1 MASKVIY
8 PLISALAIGAVGAG
22 AWWYQNQPA
31 KAAAEGKSASA
42 PSPQPGAPGAATG
55 GAAGGG
61 SAAGGSGGAG
71 GGGKP
76 SVEVAQVELMDLVDE
91 TQTVGS
97 LRSRQG
103 VVLRPEVSG
112 RITKLNFRDGDR
124 VKKGQLLVQFDDQ
137 LPAAQ
142 VQQALA
148 ELNIA
153 KENYTRN
160 AEQVPAA
167 QVLLA
172 QAELNIAKANYTR
185 NAELVAQNFIS
196 RRTLDESA
204 AAQQVAEAKLATQ
217 DFISRRTLDESAAA
231 QQVAEAKL
239 ALARAAEARLKII
252 APFDGLAG
260 IRSVNVGDYLKDA
273 ADIVNLEDMDAI
285 FVDYR
290 LPERFQTKI
299 RRGQSSVIEL
309 DALPGRKFSAIVLAI
324 DPLIDANGRSV
335 GVRAC
340 IDNRRL
346 QLRPGMFAR
355 VNAVFGQRDNARVI
369 PEEAIVPQGGKQFV
383 FKVVNGT
390 TPNSRITQRAEV
402 KLGLRS
408 PGKVEVIEGLEPGD
422 SVVTAGQQRVQRDGT
437 EVRVLDVAANAAP
450 GASAFGAPAPGA
462 PAKPAAAEAKP
473 AAAESKPAAK
483 GKPGAEGKSGNSKA
497 VAALAPLVG
506 PNPCLAGVEDAAP
519 RGGARPAS
527 EPGRKPVSQSSTE
540 ALRTMA
546 PA

>member
-8 PLISALAIGAVGAG
+8 PLISALAIAAVGAG

-31 KAAAEGKSASA
+31 KAAAEGQSASA
-42 PSPQPGAPGAATG
+42 PSSQPGAPGVATG
-55 GAAGGG
+55 GAAAGGSGGG
-61 SAAGGSGGAG
+61 AGGSGGAG

-76 SVEVAQVELMDLVDE
+76 TVEVAQVELMDLVDE

-112 RITKLNFRDGDR
+112 RITQLNFRDGDR

-142 VQQALA
+142 VQQA
-148 ELNIA
+148 
-153 KENYTRN
+153 
-160 AEQVPAA
+160 
-167 QVLLA
+167 
-172 QAELNIAKANYTR
+172 QAELNIAKANNTR

-204 AAQQVAEAKLATQ
+204 AAQQVAEAKLA
-217 DFISRRTLDESAAA
+217 
-231 QQVAEAKL
+231 
-239 ALARAAEARLKII
+239 LARATEARLKII

-260 IRSVNVGDYLKDA
+260 IRSVNVGDYLKDG

-355 VNAVFGQRDNARVI
+355 VNAVFGQRDRARVI

-383 FKVVNGT
+383 IKVVNGT
-390 TPNSRITQRAEV
+390 TPNSRVSQRTEV

-408 PGKVEVIEGLEPGD
+408 PGKVEVLEGLEPGD

-437 EVRVLDVAANAAP
+437 EVRVLDVAAAAVP
-450 GASAFGAPAPGA
+450 GAPASGAPAAGAPAAGA
-462 PAKPAAAEAKP
+462 PAKPAADAKPAAEAKP
-473 AAAESKPAAK
+473 AAK
-483 GKPGAEGKSGNSKA
+483 GKSNAEGKSGNSKA

-506 PNPCLAGVEDAAP
+506 PDPCLAGVEDAAP
-519 RGGARPAS
+519 RGGARPAPAPS
-527 EPGRKPVSQSSTE
+527 PKPVSQSDTE
-540 ALRTMA
+540 ALRTLA

>member
-1 MASKVIY
+1 
-8 PLISALAIGAVGAG
+8 
-22 AWWYQNQPA
+22 
-31 KAAAEGKSASA
+31 
-42 PSPQPGAPGAATG
+42 
-55 GAAGGG
+55 
-61 SAAGGSGGAG
+61 
-71 GGGKP
+71 
-76 SVEVAQVELMDLVDE
+76 VAQVELMDLVDE

-112 RITKLNFRDGDR
+112 RITQLNFRDGDR

-142 VQQALA
+142 VQQA
-148 ELNIA
+148 
-153 KENYTRN
+153 
-160 AEQVPAA
+160 
-167 QVLLA
+167 
-172 QAELNIAKANYTR
+172 QAELNIAKANNTR

-204 AAQQVAEAKLATQ
+204 AAQQVAEAKLA
-217 DFISRRTLDESAAA
+217 
-231 QQVAEAKL
+231 
-239 ALARAAEARLKII
+239 LARATEARLKII

-260 IRSVNVGDYLKDA
+260 IRSVNVGDYLKDG

-383 FKVVNGT
+383 IKVVNGT
-390 TPNSRITQRAEV
+390 TPNSRISQRAEV

-408 PGKVEVIEGLEPGD
+408 PGKVEVLEGLEPGD
-422 SVVTAGQQRVQRDGT
+422 SVVIAGQQRVQRDGT
-437 EVRVLDVAANAAP
+437 EVRVLDVAPAAAP
-450 GASAFGAPAPGA
+450 GAPAAAPGAPASGAPAAGA
-462 PAKPAAAEAKP
+462 PAKPAAADA
-473 AAAESKPAAK
+473 KPAAK
-483 GKPGAEGKSGNSKA
+483 GKPSAEGKSGNSKA

-506 PNPCLAGVEDAAP
+506 PDPCLAGFEDAAP
-519 RGGARPAS
+519 RGGARPAPA
-527 EPGRKPVSQSSTE
+527 PGRKPVSQSNTE
-540 ALRTMA
+540 ALRTLA

>member
-8 PLISALAIGAVGAG
+8 PLISALAIAAVGAG

-31 KAAAEGKSASA
+31 KAAAEGQSASA
-42 PSPQPGAPGAATG
+42 PSSQPGATGAAT
-55 GAAGGG
+55 G
-61 SAAGGSGGAG
+61 SAAGGGGGGAG

-76 SVEVAQVELMDLVDE
+76 TVEVAQVEVMDLVDE

-112 RITKLNFRDGDR
+112 RITQLNFRDGDR

-142 VQQALA
+142 VQQA
-148 ELNIA
+148 
-153 KENYTRN
+153 
-160 AEQVPAA
+160 
-167 QVLLA
+167 
-172 QAELNIAKANYTR
+172 QAELNIAKANNTR

-204 AAQQVAEAKLATQ
+204 AAQQVAEAKLA
-217 DFISRRTLDESAAA
+217 
-231 QQVAEAKL
+231 
-239 ALARAAEARLKII
+239 LARATEARLKII

-260 IRSVNVGDYLKDA
+260 IRSVNVGDYLKDG

-355 VNAVFGQRDNARVI
+355 VNAVFGQRDGARVI

-383 FKVVNGT
+383 IKVVNGT
-390 TPNSRITQRAEV
+390 TPNSRVSQRTEV

-408 PGKVEVIEGLEPGD
+408 PGKVEVLEGLEPGD

-437 EVRVLDVAANAAP
+437 EVRVLDVAAAAVP
-450 GASAFGAPAPGA
+450 GAPASGA
-462 PAKPAAAEAKP
+462 PAAGAPAAGAPAKPAADAKPAAAEAKP
-473 AAAESKPAAK
+473 AAAEAKPAAK
-483 GKPGAEGKSGNSKA
+483 GKPNAEGKSGNSKA

-506 PNPCLAGVEDAAP
+506 PDPCLAGVEDAAP
-519 RGGARPAS
+519 RGGARPAPAPS
-527 EPGRKPVSQSSTE
+527 RKPVSQSSTE
-540 ALRTMA
+540 ALRTLA

>member
-1 MASKVIY
+1 
-8 PLISALAIGAVGAG
+8 
-22 AWWYQNQPA
+22 
-31 KAAAEGKSASA
+31 
-42 PSPQPGAPGAATG
+42 
-55 GAAGGG
+55 
-61 SAAGGSGGAG
+61 
-71 GGGKP
+71 
-76 SVEVAQVELMDLVDE
+76 MDLVDE

-112 RITKLNFRDGDR
+112 RITQLNFRDGDR

-142 VQQALA
+142 VQQA
-148 ELNIA
+148 
-153 KENYTRN
+153 
-160 AEQVPAA
+160 
-167 QVLLA
+167 
-172 QAELNIAKANYTR
+172 QAELNIAKANNTR

-204 AAQQVAEAKLATQ
+204 AAQQVAEAKLA
-217 DFISRRTLDESAAA
+217 
-231 QQVAEAKL
+231 
-239 ALARAAEARLKII
+239 LARATEARLKII

-260 IRSVNVGDYLKDA
+260 IRSVNVGDYLKDG

-355 VNAVFGQRDNARVI
+355 VNAVFGQRDRARVI

-383 FKVVNGT
+383 IKVVNGT
-390 TPNSRITQRAEV
+390 TPNSRVSQRTEV

-408 PGKVEVIEGLEPGD
+408 PGKVEVLEGLEPGD

-437 EVRVLDVAANAAP
+437 EVRVLDVAAAAVP
-450 GASAFGAPAPGA
+450 GAPAAGA
-462 PAKPAAAEAKP
+462 PAAGAPAKPAADAKPAAAEAKP
-473 AAAESKPAAK
+473 AAK
-483 GKPGAEGKSGNSKA
+483 GKPNAEGKSGSSKA

-506 PNPCLAGVEDAAP
+506 PDPCLAGVEDAAP
-519 RGGARPAS
+519 RGGARPAPAPS
-527 EPGRKPVSQSSTE
+527 RKPVSQSSTE
-540 ALRTMA
+540 ALRTLA

>member
-8 PLISALAIGAVGAG
+8 PLISALAIAAVGAG

-31 KAAAEGKSASA
+31 KAAAEGQSASA
-42 PSPQPGAPGAATG
+42 PSSQPGSPGAATG
-55 GAAGGG
+55 GAAAGGSGGG
-61 SAAGGSGGAG
+61 AGGSGGAG

-76 SVEVAQVELMDLVDE
+76 TVEVAQVELMDLVDE

-112 RITKLNFRDGDR
+112 RITQLNFRDGDR

-142 VQQALA
+142 VQQA
-148 ELNIA
+148 
-153 KENYTRN
+153 
-160 AEQVPAA
+160 
-167 QVLLA
+167 
-172 QAELNIAKANYTR
+172 QAELNIAKANNTR

-204 AAQQVAEAKLATQ
+204 AAQQVAEAKLA
-217 DFISRRTLDESAAA
+217 
-231 QQVAEAKL
+231 
-239 ALARAAEARLKII
+239 LARATQARLKII

-260 IRSVNVGDYLKDA
+260 IRSVNVGDYLKDG

-355 VNAVFGQRDNARVI
+355 VNAVFGQRDRARVI

-383 FKVVNGT
+383 IKVVNGT
-390 TPNSRITQRAEV
+390 TPNSRVSQRTEV

-408 PGKVEVIEGLEPGD
+408 PGKVEVLEGLEPGD

-437 EVRVLDVAANAAP
+437 EVRVLDVAAAAVP
-450 GASAFGAPAPGA
+450 GAPASGAPAAGAPAAGA
-462 PAKPAAAEAKP
+462 PAKPAADAKP
-473 AAAESKPAAK
+473 AAEAKPAAK
-483 GKPGAEGKSGNSKA
+483 GKPNAEGKSGNSKA

-506 PNPCLAGVEDAAP
+506 PDPCLAGVEDAAP
-519 RGGARPAS
+519 RGGARPAPAPS
-527 EPGRKPVSQSSTE
+527 PKPVSQSSTE
-540 ALRTMA
+540 ALRTLA
-546 PA
+546 LA

>member
-8 PLISALAIGAVGAG
+8 PLISALAIAAVGAG

-31 KAAAEGKSASA
+31 KAAAEGQSASA
-42 PSPQPGAPGAATG
+42 PSSQPGAPGAATG
-55 GAAGGG
+55 GAAAGGG
-61 SAAGGSGGAG
+61 AAGGSGRAG

-76 SVEVAQVELMDLVDE
+76 TVEVAQVELMDLVDE

-112 RITKLNFRDGDR
+112 RITQLNFRDGDR

-167 QVLLA
+167 QVQLA

-204 AAQQVAEAKLATQ
+204 AAQQVAEAKLAAQ
-217 DFISRRTLDESAAA
+217 DFLSRRTLDESAAA

-239 ALARAAEARLKII
+239 ALARATQSRLKII

-260 IRSVNVGDYLKDA
+260 IRSVNVGDYLKDG

-299 RRGQSSVIEL
+299 RRGQSSAVEL

-355 VNAVFGQRDNARVI
+355 VNAVFGQRDRARVI

-383 FKVVNGT
+383 IKVVNGS
-390 TPNSRITQRAEV
+390 TPNSRVTQRAEV

-408 PGKVEVIEGLEPGD
+408 PGKVEVLEGLEPGET
-422 SVVTAGQQRVQRDGT
+422 VVTAGQQRLQRDGT
-437 EVRVLDVAANAAP
+437 EVRVIDLAP
-450 GASAFGAPAPGA
+450 PAPAQPPAAAGTPA
-462 PAKPAAAEAKP
+462 PDAGGKPAAAGG
-473 AAAESKPAAK
+473 KPAAK
-483 GKPGAEGKSGNSKA
+483 GTSNSGARAGNSKA
-497 VAALAPLVG
+497 TATLVPLVG
-506 PNPCLAGVEDAAP
+506 PDPCLAGVDDAEP
-519 RGGARPAS
+519 RGGGARPSAA
-527 EPGRKPVSQSSTE
+527 PTRKPVSQSGPE
-540 ALRTMA
+540 ALSTLA

>member
-1 MASKVIY
+1 
-8 PLISALAIGAVGAG
+8 
-22 AWWYQNQPA
+22 
-31 KAAAEGKSASA
+31 
-42 PSPQPGAPGAATG
+42 
-55 GAAGGG
+55 
-61 SAAGGSGGAG
+61 
-71 GGGKP
+71 
-76 SVEVAQVELMDLVDE
+76 
-91 TQTVGS
+91 
-97 LRSRQG
+97 

-112 RITKLNFRDGDR
+112 RITQLNFRDGDR

-167 QVLLA
+167 QVQLA

-204 AAQQVAEAKLATQ
+204 AAQQVAEAKLAAQ
-217 DFISRRTLDESAAA
+217 DFLSRRTLDESAAA

-239 ALARAAEARLKII
+239 ALARATQSRLKII

-260 IRSVNVGDYLKDA
+260 IRSVNVGDYLKDG

-309 DALPGRKFSAIVLAI
+309 DAL
-324 DPLIDANGRSV
+324 
-335 GVRAC
+335 
-340 IDNRRL
+340 
-346 QLRPGMFAR
+346 RPGMFAR
-355 VNAVFGQRDNARVI
+355 VNAVFGQRDRARVI

-383 FKVVNGT
+383 IKVVNGT
-390 TPNSRITQRAEV
+390 TPNSRVSQRTEV

-408 PGKVEVIEGLEPGD
+408 PGKVEVLEGLEPGD

-437 EVRVLDVAANAAP
+437 EVRVLDVAAAAVP
-450 GASAFGAPAPGA
+450 GAPASGA
-462 PAKPAAAEAKP
+462 PAAGAPAAGAPAKPAADAKPAAAEAKP
-473 AAAESKPAAK
+473 AAK
-483 GKPGAEGKSGNSKA
+483 GKPNAEGKSGNSKA

-506 PNPCLAGVEDAAP
+506 PDPCLAGVEDAAP
-519 RGGARPAS
+519 RGGARPAPAPS
-527 EPGRKPVSQSSTE
+527 PKPVSRSDTE
-540 ALRTMA
+540 ALRTLA

>member
-8 PLISALAIGAVGAG
+8 PLIAALGIATVGAG

-31 KAAAEGKSASA
+31 KAAAEGQSASA
-42 PSPQPGAPGAATG
+42 PSSQPGATGAATG
-55 GAAGGG
+55 GAAGG
-61 SAAGGSGGAG
+61 AG

-76 SVEVAQVELMDLVDE
+76 TVEVALVELMDLVDE

-112 RITKLNFRDGDR
+112 RITQLNFRDGDR

-142 VQQALA
+142 VQQA
-148 ELNIA
+148 
-153 KENYTRN
+153 
-160 AEQVPAA
+160 
-167 QVLLA
+167 
-172 QAELNIAKANYTR
+172 QAELNIAKANNTR

-204 AAQQVAEAKLATQ
+204 AAQQVAEAKLALAFATQ
-217 DFISRRTLDESAAA
+217 S
-231 QQVAEAKL
+231 
-239 ALARAAEARLKII
+239 RLKIM

-260 IRSVNVGDYLKDA
+260 IRSVNVGDYLKDG

-299 RRGQSSVIEL
+299 RRGQSSVVEL
-309 DALPGRKFSAIVLAI
+309 DALPGRKFSALVLAI

-383 FKVVNGT
+383 IKVVNGT
-390 TPNSRITQRAEV
+390 TPNSRISQRAEV

-408 PGKVEVIEGLEPGD
+408 PGKVEVLEGLEPGD
-422 SVVTAGQQRVQRDGT
+422 SVVIAGQQRVQRDGT
-437 EVRVLDVAANAAP
+437 EVRVLDAAPAAAP
-450 GASAFGAPAPGA
+450 GAPASGAPAAGA
-462 PAKPAAAEAKP
+462 PAKPAVADA
-473 AAAESKPAAK
+473 KPAAK
-483 GKPGAEGKSGNSKA
+483 GKPSAEGKSGNSKA
-497 VAALAPLVG
+497 VAAVAPLVG
-506 PNPCLAGVEDAAP
+506 PDPCLAGVEDAAP
-519 RGGARPAS
+519 RGGARPAPA
-527 EPGRKPVSQSSTE
+527 PGRKPVSQSSPE
-540 ALRTMA
+540 ALRTLA